1 MFSRQKVYTLIIVC
15 LLCLLFLSAA
25 VTGCSTSVTSPEYAD
40 NLIAQREILVQISTI
55 DALLNGVYDGVVT
68 FETLKEYG
76 GFGIGTFEGLDG
88 EMVGFDGDFYQVKAD
103 GIAYPV
109 SNSMET
115 PFASV
120 TFFDA
125 DSEEQLPEGMD
136 YGHFEEFL
144 DGILPTSNIFYA
156 IKIEGTF
163 SYMKTRSVPGQGKP
177 YPLLVEVTKNQPIFE
192 FSDVEG
198 TIVGFWCPGYV
209 SGVNVPGYH
218 LHFLTKD
225 KDAGGHILEF
235 EVKQAVASVDYTSGF
250 LMILPNEDSDF
261 YKIDLTQDKQ
271 QELQEVE
278 K

>member
-1 MFSRQKVYTLIIVC
+1 MVNNTNCVIIFWEVSKPSRQKVYTLIIVC

-163 SYMKTRSVPGQGKP
+163 SY
-177 YPLLVEVTKNQPIFE
+177 YPHYVHGCISGIAGNIYF
-192 FSDVEG
+192 FAI
-198 TIVGFWCPGYV
+198 IV
-209 SGVNVPGYH
+209 
-218 LHFLTKD
+218 
-225 KDAGGHILEF
+225 
-235 EVKQAVASVDYTSGF
+235 
-250 LMILPNEDSDF
+250 
-261 YKIDLTQDKQ
+261 
-271 QELQEVE
+271 
-278 K
+278 